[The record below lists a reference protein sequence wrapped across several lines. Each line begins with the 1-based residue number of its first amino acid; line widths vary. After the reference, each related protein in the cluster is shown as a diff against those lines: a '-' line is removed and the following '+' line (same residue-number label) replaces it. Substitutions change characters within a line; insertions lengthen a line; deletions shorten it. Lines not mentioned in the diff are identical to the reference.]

1 MTEAA
6 LPPVQDV
13 IGLVLKNTYRV
24 TAKIADGGMGSVY
37 EAVNERLTQKR
48 YAIKILHANLVE
60 SEEALARFRR
70 EAEVVARLGHK
81 HIVEV
86 LDFDQTPWG
95 TPYIVMEYLVGQ
107 TLQQR
112 LEAEGTIPP
121 LEVIQLLSQ
130 VSSALQAAHDEGI
143 VHRDVK
149 PDNIFLVDEGDGT
162 RMVKVLD
169 FGVSK
174 IRDSS
179 SIITAESVLLGTP
192 YYMSPEQ
199 AVSANS
205 EIDPTTD
212 IFALAAISYEC
223 LSGQRP
229 FAAENL
235 PGVIFKIVNKP
246 HPPLYT
252 VTDKVPPAVDAVLA
266 RALAKQKAERFQ
278 RVEEFVAA
286 LARAISSTRGPGPRP
301 KAEVAGS
308 QDEEKPSVRKT
319 LPAGS
324 GSWSDD

>member
-6 LPPVQDV
+6 TPPVQDV
-13 IGLVLKNTYRV
+13 IGLVLNNTYRV

-60 SEEALARFRR
+60 SADALARFRR
-70 EAEVVARLGHK
+70 EAEVVASLGHK

-95 TPYIVMEYLVGQ
+95 TPYIVMEHLMGQ
-107 TLQQR
+107 TLRQR
-112 LEAEGTIPP
+112 LEAGGAIPP
-121 LEVIQLLSQ
+121 MQVIQYLSQ
-130 VSSALQAAHDEGI
+130 VSSALQAAHDRGI

-162 RMVKVLD
+162 RLVKVLD
-169 FGVSK
+169 FGLSK

-179 SIITAESVLLGTP
+179 SIITADSVLLGTP
-192 YYMSPEQ
+192 FYMSPEQ

-205 EIDPTTD
+205 EIDATTD
-212 IFALAAISYEC
+212 IFALAAITYEC

-229 FAAENL
+229 FTAKNL
-235 PGVIFKIVNKP
+235 PGVIFKIVHEP

-252 VTDKVPPAVDAVLA
+252 VTDVVPPAVDAVLT
-266 RALAKQKAERFQ
+266 RALAKQKADRFQ
-278 RVEEFVAA
+278 RVEEFVTA
-286 LARAISSTRGPGPRP
+286 LAHALSSSGSPRP
-301 KAEVAGS
+301 AGGGRGAEP
-308 QDEEKPSVRKT
+308 DPLRKT

-324 GSWSDD
+324 GSWGDD